1 MSVQQVPA
9 QASLV
14 TEALYKASS
23 QAREKGQTVEKEAML
38 MTQNTTKS
46 HIQNIQRA
54 LTTRK
59 ELSRSI

>member
-38 MTQNTTKS
+38 MTEYN
-46 HIQNIQRA
+46 
-54 LTTRK
+54 
-59 ELSRSI
+59 